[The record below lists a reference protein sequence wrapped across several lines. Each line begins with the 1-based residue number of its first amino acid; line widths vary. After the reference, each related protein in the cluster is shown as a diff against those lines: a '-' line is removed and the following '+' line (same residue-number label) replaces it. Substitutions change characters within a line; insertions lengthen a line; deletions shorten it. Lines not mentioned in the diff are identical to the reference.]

1 MGKRNATNPGQ
12 AIVAAPSPFETAA
25 GRDALVAAMKPRL
38 DELTRQLCPGVAM
51 FKELVSSPTS
61 LQRLE
66 RLKRNVCNAD
76 VVELTE
82 SIELLYYA
90 EAVVAAN
97 AKAAR

>member
-51 FKELVSSPTS
+51 FKELVGSPTS
-61 LQRLE
+61 MQRLE
-66 RLKRNVCNAD
+66 RLKRNSYSTDAI
-76 VVELTE
+76 EHAET
-82 SIELLYYA
+82 IELLYYA

-97 AKAAR
+97 ARVAR